1 MKGSTKFECP
11 DKYGAFVR
19 GFNVKVGD
27 FPERDLFDSDD
38 DDDNHSPACNHVDK
52 RDDELDN
59 DDDDEF

>member
-1 MKGSTKFECP
+1 MKGSKKFECP

-27 FPERDLFDSDD
+27 YPERDLFDSDD
-38 DDDNHSPACNHVDK
+38 DDDDNHGPSCNHVDK
-52 RDDELDN
+52 RDELD

>member
-1 MKGSTKFECP
+1 MKGSKKFECP

-27 FPERDLFDSDD
+27 YPERDLFDSDD
-38 DDDNHSPACNHVDK
+38 DDGPSCNHVDK
-52 RDDELDN
+52 RDEL